1 MYKVLLLEDDLTLQ
15 DMLVEYFI
23 DNSYYIRYCS
33 YADEV
38 LDLVTKEKFD
48 IWIFDVKIPKGNGF
62 ELLKELR
69 TLNFNTPTIF
79 TTSLNDISD
88 LEKGFNAGCNDY
100 LKKPYNLKELLIR
113 VNSLLKDNI
122 KEEILNDGFK
132 YDFSSNLLYKNNSL
146 YPLSKKELKL
156 LHLFITNKNKLITIE
171 KIFEEL
177 WEYEE
182 PSFLS
187 LRAYIKNIRKILGK
201 ENILN
206 KRSEGYIFVK

>member
-15 DMLVEYFI
+15 DMIVEYFI
-23 DNSYYIRYCS
+23 DNNYYICYCS
-33 YADEV
+33 SDNEV

-48 IWIFDVKIPKGNGF
+48 IQIFDVKIPKGNGF

-113 VNSLLKDNI
+113 VNSILKDNI
-122 KEEILNDGFK
+122 KEEILNDDFK
-132 YDFSSNLLYKNNSL
+132 YDFSSDLLYKNNSI

-156 LHLFITNKNKLITIE
+156 LYLFLINKNKLITIE

-201 ENILN
+201 NNIIN
-206 KRSEGYIFVK
+206 KRAEGYIYVN

>member
-15 DMLVEYFI
+15 DMIVEYFI
-23 DNSYYIRYCS
+23 DNNYYICYCS
-33 YADEV
+33 SDNEV

-48 IWIFDVKIPKGNGF
+48 IQIFDVKIPKGNGF

-113 VNSLLKDNI
+113 VNSILNDNI
-122 KEEILNDGFK
+122 KEKILNDDFK
-132 YDFSSNLLYKNNSL
+132 YDF
-146 YPLSKKELKL
+146 
-156 LHLFITNKNKLITIE
+156 
-171 KIFEEL
+171 
-177 WEYEE
+177 W
-182 PSFLS
+182 LS
-187 LRAYIKNIRKILGK
+187 LHNGTKCAMVLKYSLI
-201 ENILN
+201 
-206 KRSEGYIFVK
+206 

>member
-15 DMLVEYFI
+15 DMIVEYFI
-23 DNSYYIRYCS
+23 DNNYYICYCS
-33 YADEV
+33 SDNEV

-48 IWIFDVKIPKGNGF
+48 IQIFDVKIPKGNGF

-113 VNSLLKDNI
+113 VNSILKDNI
-122 KEEILNDGFK
+122 KEEILNDDFK
-132 YDFSSNLLYKNNSL
+132 YDF
-146 YPLSKKELKL
+146 
-156 LHLFITNKNKLITIE
+156 
-171 KIFEEL
+171 
-177 WEYEE
+177 W
-182 PSFLS
+182 LS
-187 LRAYIKNIRKILGK
+187 LHNGTKCGMVLKYSLI
-201 ENILN
+201 
-206 KRSEGYIFVK
+206 

>member
-1 MYKVLLLEDDLTLQ
+1 MYKVILLEDDLTLQ
-15 DMLVEYFI
+15 DMIVEYFI
-23 DNSYYIRYCS
+23 NNNYYIRYCS
-33 YADEV
+33 YDNEV

-132 YDFSSNLLYKNNSL
+132 Y
-146 YPLSKKELKL
+146 E
-156 LHLFITNKNKLITIE
+156 
-171 KIFEEL
+171 
-177 WEYEE
+177 
-182 PSFLS
+182 
-187 LRAYIKNIRKILGK
+187 A
-201 ENILN
+201 
-206 KRSEGYIFVK
+206 

>member
-1 MYKVLLLEDDLTLQ
+1 MHKILLLEDDLILQ
-15 DMLVEYFI
+15 DMIVEYFN
-23 DNSYYIRYCS
+23 DNNYYIRYCS
-33 YADEV
+33 SGNEV
-38 LDLVTKEKFD
+38 YDLLSREKFD

-79 TTSLNDISD
+79 TTSLDDISD

-122 KEEILNDGFK
+122 KEENLNDGFK

-156 LHLFITNKNKLITIE
+156 LYLFITNKNKLITIE

>member
-15 DMLVEYFI
+15 DMIVEYFI
-23 DNSYYIRYCS
+23 DNNYYICYCS
-33 YADEV
+33 SDNEV

-48 IWIFDVKIPKGNGF
+48 IQIFDVKIPKGNGF

-113 VNSLLKDNI
+113 VNSILKDNI
-122 KEEILNDGFK
+122 KEEILNDDFK
-132 YDFSSNLLYKNNSL
+132 YDF
-146 YPLSKKELKL
+146 
-156 LHLFITNKNKLITIE
+156 
-171 KIFEEL
+171 
-177 WEYEE
+177 W
-182 PSFLS
+182 LS
-187 LRAYIKNIRKILGK
+187 LHNGTKCATVLKYGLI
-201 ENILN
+201 
-206 KRSEGYIFVK
+206 

>member
-15 DMLVEYFI
+15 DMIVEYFI
-23 DNSYYIRYCS
+23 DNNYYICYCS
-33 YADEV
+33 SDNEV

-48 IWIFDVKIPKGNGF
+48 IQIFDVKIPKGNGF

-113 VNSLLKDNI
+113 VNSILKDNI
-122 KEEILNDGFK
+122 KEEILNDDFK
-132 YDFSSNLLYKNNSL
+132 YDF
-146 YPLSKKELKL
+146 
-156 LHLFITNKNKLITIE
+156 
-171 KIFEEL
+171 
-177 WEYEE
+177 W
-182 PSFLS
+182 LS
-187 LRAYIKNIRKILGK
+187 LHNGTKCATALKYSLI
-201 ENILN
+201 
-206 KRSEGYIFVK
+206 

>member
-15 DMLVEYFI
+15 DMIVEYFI
-23 DNSYYIRYCS
+23 DNNYYICYCS
-33 YADEV
+33 SDNEV

-48 IWIFDVKIPKGNGF
+48 IQIFDVKIPKGNGF

-113 VNSLLKDNI
+113 VNSILKDNI
-122 KEEILNDGFK
+122 KEKILNDDFK
-132 YDFSSNLLYKNNSL
+132 YDF
-146 YPLSKKELKL
+146 
-156 LHLFITNKNKLITIE
+156 
-171 KIFEEL
+171 
-177 WEYEE
+177 W
-182 PSFLS
+182 LS
-187 LRAYIKNIRKILGK
+187 LHNGTKCAMVLKYGLI
-201 ENILN
+201 
-206 KRSEGYIFVK
+206 

>member
-15 DMLVEYFI
+15 DMIVEYFI
-23 DNSYYIRYCS
+23 DNNYYICYCS
-33 YADEV
+33 SDNEV

-48 IWIFDVKIPKGNGF
+48 IQIFDVKIPKGNGF

-113 VNSLLKDNI
+113 VNSILKENI
-122 KEEILNDGFK
+122 KEKILNDDFK
-132 YDFSSNLLYKNNSL
+132 YDF
-146 YPLSKKELKL
+146 
-156 LHLFITNKNKLITIE
+156 
-171 KIFEEL
+171 
-177 WEYEE
+177 W
-182 PSFLS
+182 LS
-187 LRAYIKNIRKILGK
+187 LHNDTKCATVLKYSLI
-201 ENILN
+201 
-206 KRSEGYIFVK
+206 

>member
-15 DMLVEYFI
+15 DMIVEYFI
-23 DNSYYIRYCS
+23 DNNYYICYCS
-33 YADEV
+33 SDNEV

-48 IWIFDVKIPKGNGF
+48 IQIFDVKIPKGNGF

-113 VNSLLKDNI
+113 VNSILKDNI
-122 KEEILNDGFK
+122 KEEILNDDFK
-132 YDFSSNLLYKNNSL
+132 YDF
-146 YPLSKKELKL
+146 
-156 LHLFITNKNKLITIE
+156 
-171 KIFEEL
+171 
-177 WEYEE
+177 W
-182 PSFLS
+182 LS
-187 LRAYIKNIRKILGK
+187 LHNGTKCAIVLKYSLI
-201 ENILN
+201 
-206 KRSEGYIFVK
+206 

>member
-15 DMLVEYFI
+15 DMIVEYFI
-23 DNSYYIRYCS
+23 DNNYYICYCS
-33 YADEV
+33 SDNEV

-48 IWIFDVKIPKGNGF
+48 IQIFDVKIPKGNGF

-113 VNSLLKDNI
+113 VNSILKDNI
-122 KEEILNDGFK
+122 KEKILNDDFK
-132 YDFSSNLLYKNNSL
+132 YDFCRIRTSL
-146 YPLSKKELKL
+146 HSDILS
-156 LHLFITNKNKLITIE
+156 
-171 KIFEEL
+171 
-177 WEYEE
+177 
-182 PSFLS
+182 
-187 LRAYIKNIRKILGK
+187 
-201 ENILN
+201 
-206 KRSEGYIFVK
+206 